1 MGKKKKSESQ
11 ETQDTLNSKSDVE
24 TQEEA
29 TQLEPQLTEE
39 DLDKVLAAAEAILK
53 RHEILENVQKQV
65 FELEQKINAVVR
77 RIESLES
84 AVVSITARQATSGT
98 TVAPRH
104 VSTHR
109 DDVLAGL
116 GIDLTSKLEVY
127 TKNGELRVKT
137 KEWLGKD
144 NWRVVNKYLKQD
156 GFSWLS
162 NGKDSYWSKKL

>member
-11 ETQDTLNSKSDVE
+11 DTQDTLNSQTSVE
-24 TQEEA
+24 TQEET

-84 AVVSITARQATSGT
+84 AVVALTARLVVPINNNA
-98 TVAPRH
+98 AKP
-104 VSTHR
+104 VSTNR

-127 TKNGELRVKT
+127 TQNDELRVKT